1 MYMLFKNIRV
11 HFIVKYRAG
20 KEKFSELEGM
30 SAETLLKETRRA
42 R

>member
-1 MYMLFKNIRV
+1 MYMFFKNIRV